1 MKIKGIE
8 HIGIAVES
16 LAKDSPFWKH
26 ILNLE
31 QKGTE
36 IVTSEGVITDIY
48 ETGRGKIE
56 LLEAIGKDSTI
67 ARYLEKRGAG
77 VHHICF
83 EVEDIQLSIEELIDK
98 GIEVIY
104 KEPKIGAEGFLVTFI
119 HPKST
124 GGVLVELAQQ
134 KI

>member
-31 QKGTE
+31 QKGKET
-36 IVTSEGVITDIY
+36 VASEGVLTDIY

-67 ARYLEKRGAG
+67 AKYLEKRGAG
-77 VHHICF
+77 VHHVCF

>member
-31 QKGTE
+31 QKGKET
-36 IVTSEGVITDIY
+36 VASEGVLTDIY

-67 ARYLEKRGAG
+67 AKYLEKRGAG
-77 VHHICF
+77 VHHVCF
-83 EVEDIQLSIEELIDK
+83 EVEDIHLSIEELIDK

>member
-26 ILNLE
+26 MLNLE
-31 QKGTE
+31 QKGIET
-36 IVTSEGVITDIY
+36 VASEGVLTDIY

-67 ARYLEKRGAG
+67 AKYLEKRGAG
-77 VHHICF
+77 VHHVCF